1 MRKLRIITILLSVLL
16 ILASCSDNNVFRID
30 GAVCRVNG
38 KGYVSIQSAIDAIT
52 GVKTRGV
59 GGSSY
64 TIEVIKDINYEI
76 REENRN
82 GINIPQSFNGNI
94 IIDFKGYEMRTT
106 ESFIVSGGKLTI
118 KNGDILKVGTGG
130 FSIEVKDA
138 SLSIEDTSIV
148 GNTDFRVTSNSS
160 LSLSSDDIS
169 GNFYLD
175 KNCSLEV
182 DGGTVSFKDIID
194 LDSEVKGEITIK
206 SGTIKVVHDWETR
219 IRNIVEGLPES
230 ERDGVSIVIIHDLE
244 TIGYVAPEC
253 TTDGNIQYYECNVCH
268 KLFTDIGATNE
279 IEEEDTV
286 LEALGHNI
294 THVEAKAATC
304 EMPGNEEH
312 WYCSRC
318 WLYSFSSDLSST
330 AMYSDIYCYPALGH
344 DLPEEWT
351 IIKEATC
358 SETGTKTKACRREGC
373 GVVLSETIPTLEHNL
388 SVWITDGNFHWKV
401 CSICKNIV
409 NKYPHNFGEWV
420 KNPKEGTQTKICN
433 DCGKEVTEVYHEL
446 VLVTKKDA
454 TCTEEGNIAYYK
466 CTVHDDEYFR
476 DTTMSNKL
484 TLSQTIIPAL
494 GHIES
499 DSYTISDDKHSILCK
514 RCGIELESAVHSWVC
529 HTDSLNHEFHTSTC
543 TVCGRVDMLRK
554 YASNDDYHWEICP
567 LFDWK
572 SSKENIHYYGSDGTC
587 IICGHIKPSTV

>member
-52 GVKTRGV
+52 SVKTRGV

-138 SLSIEDTSIV
+138 SLSIEETSIV

-160 LSLSSDDIS
+160 LSLSADDIS

-206 SGTIKVVHDWETR
+206 SGTIRVVHDWETR
-219 IRNIVEGLPES
+219 IRNIVEGLPED
-230 ERDGVSIVIIHDLE
+230 ERTGVSIVIIHDLE

-294 THVEAKAATC
+294 THVEAKDPIC

-318 WLYSFSSDLSST
+318 WLYSFSSDLSSSAT
-330 AMYSDIYCYPALGH
+330 YSDIYCYPALGH

-388 SVWITDGNFHWKV
+388 SVWITDDNFHWKV

-446 VLVTKKDA
+446 VLVTKKEA
-454 TCTEEGNIAYYK
+454 TCTEEGNIVYYK

-494 GHIES
+494 GHKKSSSYFVDGESHWIEC
-499 DSYTISDDKHSILCK
+499 TV
-514 RCGIELESAVHSWVC
+514 CGEKLKSAVHSWVC
-529 HTDSLNHEFHTSTC
+529 QQDSLNHEFHTSTC
-543 TVCGRVDMLRK
+543 TVCGRVDMLREYDK
-554 YASNDDYHWEICP
+554 DGTYHWEVCP
-567 LFDWK
+567 VCEWESNK
-572 SSKENIHYYGSDGTC
+572 KNIHHYDSDGTC
-587 IICGHIKPSTV
+587 IICRHKKPSTV